1 MSEFISPTLSYSL
14 LSPMLVVLAG
24 AIIGVLIEAFA
35 SKSVRPIAQVS
46 VTIGTLVLSLVQVW
60 RIRNSGS
67 TTAAMGSVIIDGPG
81 VLLQGSILVI
91 AIISVFLIAD
101 TENFAAAAAAIP
113 GSPEE
118 RESIARGQQ
127 VTEVFPLTL
136 FAVAGMLLF
145 PVASDL
151 ITLFVALEVLSLP
164 LYLMAGLSRR
174 RRLLSQESALK
185 YFLLGAFSSAFFLFG
200 AAYLYGYS
208 GSVTFAG
215 IRAAVVGGTGNDVFL
230 LIGIAFLSIGLL
242 FKVGAVPFHAWS
254 PDVYQGAPTPVTAFM
269 AAATKVAAFGAMLRI
284 YYTSFANAEWSWSP
298 LLTGIAII
306 TMVFGSLV
314 AIAQRDVKR
323 MLAYSSIAHAG
334 FLLTGVIALNKAGL
348 DASIYYLFAYGVA
361 TVGAFAV
368 VTLVRDS
375 AGEVTDLN
383 RWAGLGKRSPWVA
396 TSFATFLLAF
406 AGIPLTSGFIGK
418 FSIFS
423 AAYEGGSRSVVI
435 AGVLSSAI
443 AAFFYIRV
451 IVLMFFSDPLE
462 DATSVVIPSI
472 LTRITVLFAV
482 VVTIFLG
489 VFPSPLLDF
498 ISNIAI
504 FIR

>member
-1 MSEFISPTLSYSL
+1 MEFSSPVLNYTL
-14 LSPMLVVLAG
+14 LSPMLILLGG
-24 AIIGVLIEAFA
+24 AIIGVLVEAFM
-35 SKSVRPIAQVS
+35 SKALRPITQLS
-46 VTIGTLVLSLVQVW
+46 VTIGSLILALVQVW
-60 RIRNSGS
+60 RIRNDQSL
-67 TTAAMGSVIIDGPG
+67 TAAMGSAVIDGPA
-81 VLLQGSILVI
+81 VLMQASIL
-91 AIISVFLIAD
+91 IISLISILLIAD
-101 TENFAAAAAAIP
+101 AQQFTALAASLP
-113 GSPEE
+113 GSEEE
-118 RESIARGQQ
+118 RHALQSGNQ
-127 VTEVFPLTL
+127 VTEVYPLTL
-136 FAVAGMLLF
+136 FAVAGMMLF
-145 PVASDL
+145 PVSSDL

-174 RRLLSQESALK
+174 RRLASQEAALK

-200 AAYLYGYS
+200 AAFLYGYS
-208 GSVTFAG
+208 SSISFSG
-215 IRAAVVGGTGNDVFL
+215 IRSAVVGGSGNDVFL
-230 LIGIAFLSIGLL
+230 LIGITFLSVGLL

-269 AAATKVAAFGAMLRI
+269 AAATKIAAFGAMLRI
-284 YYTSFANAEWSWSP
+284 YYTVFANAQWSWSP
-298 LLTGIAII
+298 MLIIIAII

-334 FLLTGVIALNKAGL
+334 FLLTGIIALNKAGL
-348 DASIYYLFAYGVA
+348 EASLFYLFAYGIT

-383 RWAGLGKRSPWVA
+383 RWKGLGKRSPWVA
-396 TSFATFLLAF
+396 IAFATFLLSF

-423 AAYEGGSRSVVI
+423 AAYESGATSVVI
-435 AGVLSSAI
+435 AGVLSSAV

-451 IVLMFFSDPLE
+451 IVLMFFTDPVE
-462 DATSVVIPSI
+462 DGTSVEIPSS
-472 LTRITVLFAV
+472 LTSITVIFSMM
-482 VVTIFLG
+482 VTIALG
-489 VFPSPLLDF
+489 VFPALILDI
-498 ISNIAI
+498 ISNFAT